1 MENMLDACRRNGK
14 RKPEE
19 VCFSSPKRD
28 WRFGDLESL
37 SNRLAQAMLA
47 LELVPGDRIA
57 CLTKHTAQCTA
68 MTLAAQKIGA
78 VCMPVNWR
86 LAANEVSYILNHG
99 QAKVLMIDIDFVNI
113 LKVIECPSLIKI
125 VLSEDST
132 SNSPRPDD
140 RQSLETWAQAFPD
153 ADPGYMPDAQETA
166 LQLYSSGTTGL
177 PKGVE
182 LSHRSL
188 SAAFQGPVPEAI
200 SYRGDGSIMLNA
212 LPSFHIAGIGI
223 ALMTYSLGGK
233 SVLVPDFIP
242 SHVLD
247 VIVEHRITHAFLVPA
262 MIQFLL
268 QVPGAA
274 TRDYSALQC
283 LSYGASPITD
293 QVLVGAMATFACKFV
308 QVYGLTET
316 SGAVTALAAEDHV
329 SEGPKSVL
337 LRSAGKP
344 ILGVSLKVVD
354 HESGET
360 LPDGEVGEIWIKTLQ
375 NMKAYWRN
383 PQATNEAFVDRDSDG
398 LGWFRSGDAGF
409 LQDGYLFLHDR
420 IKDMI
425 VSGGENIY
433 PAEIENAMMKHP
445 EIADIAAFGVPD
457 AQWGESV
464 KACVVLKPGS
474 MYHDDLKAS
483 AAAIISWTRDRL
495 AHFKCPRSIDFV
507 ESIPRNPSGK
517 ILKRILR
524 EPYWRNEHRQIH

>member
-19 VCFSSPKRD
+19 ICFSSPKRD

-57 CLTKHTAQCTA
+57 CLTKHAAQCTA

-86 LAANEVSYILNHG
+86 LAATEVSYILNHG
-99 QAKVLMIDIDFVNI
+99 QAKVLMTDIDFVNI
-113 LKVIECPSLIKI
+113 LNVIECPSLKKI
-125 VLSEDST
+125 VLSEDSIA
-132 SNSPRPDD
+132 NSPPLDH

-153 ADPGYMPDAQETA
+153 DDPGYMPHPQETA

-200 SYRGDGSIMLNA
+200 SYRGEGSIMLNA

-242 SHVLD
+242 NHVLD

-293 QVLVGAMATFACKFV
+293 QG
-308 QVYGLTET
+308 GL
-316 SGAVTALAAEDHV
+316 
-329 SEGPKSVL
+329 
-337 LRSAGKP
+337 
-344 ILGVSLKVVD
+344 
-354 HESGET
+354 
-360 LPDGEVGEIWIKTLQ
+360 
-375 NMKAYWRN
+375 
-383 PQATNEAFVDRDSDG
+383 
-398 LGWFRSGDAGF
+398 
-409 LQDGYLFLHDR
+409 
-420 IKDMI
+420 
-425 VSGGENIY
+425 
-433 PAEIENAMMKHP
+433 
-445 EIADIAAFGVPD
+445 
-457 AQWGESV
+457 
-464 KACVVLKPGS
+464 
-474 MYHDDLKAS
+474 
-483 AAAIISWTRDRL
+483 RL
-495 AHFKCPRSIDFV
+495 
-507 ESIPRNPSGK
+507 
-517 ILKRILR
+517 
-524 EPYWRNEHRQIH
+524 